1 MKTLLVGYKA
11 SDLTKELLAG
21 DVTCHT
27 LDIYHRHAIEKVWHA
42 KAICTPHLPEGPWD
56 LIRFKTGPKLMSG
69 ELSLDLL
76 QEIHH
81 LLTKGDAT
89 KGDATFLSRE
99 KNFSH
104 RFLLDF
110 VGRERDRN
118 DLLNK
123 IKDDPTRV
131 RDFSSKWF
139 ASVPGGPKLE
149 FTSFPG
155 CFCHRRLDEGG
166 LALAEV
172 VTKDLLEAA
181 GDSFSRDKNVASPLL
196 ASPLVAASEETRHSC
211 RVSEEGLRLLDMG
224 CGCGLVGYLIA
235 TRLSPSNS
243 NSPSNSPSNSNSTST
258 SSLHLPISLTL
269 VDSHSRAV
277 EAAELNA
284 KAFGLEAEVI
294 LADNGTP
301 ARMDSTFDVF
311 VGNPPYYSDYRIA
324 DVFLETAARA
334 LKPGGVCYTVCK
346 NAAGLEPVQKR
357 YFPQVEIIKRRGYAV
372 LKSTRERVRFSLVT
386 SDWSLGGFPLGENRT
401 QGLGVRQ

>member
-11 SDLTKELLAG
+11 SDLSKELLAG

-42 KAICTPHLPEGPWD
+42 KAVCTPHLPEGPWD
-56 LIRFKTGPKLMSG
+56 VVKFKTGPKLMSG

-76 QEIHH
+76 QEIHR
-81 LLTKGDAT
+81 LLTKEDQTAEA

-99 KNFSH
+99 KDWRH
-104 RFLLDF
+104 RFVLDF

-118 DLLNK
+118 DLLDK
-123 IKDDPTRV
+123 IRDDPKRV

-172 VTKDLLEAA
+172 VTRDLATAA
-181 GDSFSRDKNVASPLL
+181 TRGECREG
-196 ASPLVAASEETRHSC
+196 EE
-211 RVSEEGLRLLDMG
+211 ELRLLDMG
-224 CGCGLVGYLIA
+224 CGCGLVGFLVA
-235 TRLSPSNS
+235 TSPRNPRPV
-243 NSPSNSPSNSNSTST
+243 SPV
-258 SSLHLPISLTL
+258 L

-284 KAFGLEAEVI
+284 KAFGVEAEVI

-301 ARMDSTFDVF
+301 ARMDGTFDLF

-346 NAAGLEPVQKR
+346 NAAGLEPVQLR
-357 YFPQVEIIKRRGYAV
+357 YFPKVEVIKRRNYAV
-372 LKSTRERVRFSLVT
+372 LKSVKA
-386 SDWSLGGFPLGENRT
+386 
-401 QGLGVRQ
+401 